1 MTDPPLAEG
10 EVVLVA
16 ATVREPFAD
25 EVYVSIEV
33 GTRGLRQSVWVSR
46 DAIVRRKP
54 RRSRIYARIY
64 RIYKVLR
71 SVLGLA

>member
-1 MTDPPLAEG
+1 MTDVPLIEG
-10 EVVLVA
+10 EVVMVV

-25 EVYVSIEV
+25 EVYVAIEV

-46 DAIVRRKP
+46 DAIVRQEPKP
-54 RRSRIYARIY
+54 ERS

-71 SVLGLA
+71 SVLGFT